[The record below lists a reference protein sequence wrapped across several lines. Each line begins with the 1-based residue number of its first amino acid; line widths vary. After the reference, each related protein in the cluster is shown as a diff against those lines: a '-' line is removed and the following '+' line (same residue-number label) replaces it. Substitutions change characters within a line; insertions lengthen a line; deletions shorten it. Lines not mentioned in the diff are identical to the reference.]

1 LVAVVEGMRV
11 RLTRKLAGK
20 IDGVDLQGFQVDDV
34 LDLPSQQA
42 RLLLAEDW
50 AVPERRAS
58 DRPRHN
64 ADHVMQAS

>member
-1 LVAVVEGMRV
+1 MRV

-34 LDLPSQQA
+34 LDLPMQQA
-42 RLLLAEDW
+42 DLLVAEKW

-58 DRPRHN
+58 ERRCEL
-64 ADHVMQAS
+64 AEQFATAS